1 MYQNQDPGHVQTDTD
16 TPVTL
21 FEVLSGWKNGII
33 EVSLG
38 SLSSLLS
45 WRRKSPSATE
55 EEAAEAA
62 EAVEPVE
69 VEGFS
74 WYAGVFLGT
83 ILDFAC
89 VFLRKIY
96 GHF

>member
-1 MYQNQDPGHVQTDTD
+1 M
-16 TPVTL
+16 TL